1 MRPPERWPLHPAP
14 VQGEALSSWLQRIAS
29 RYRMRSVD
37 LLDQELGQPEVHLAE
52 LDLDPPLSLIRELA
66 KRTGIPEQQL
76 KSMTIAGYVP
86 WLLDHLTP
94 SPHAYEVYA
103 HQLSVLLP
111 PNQRKIYGPS
121 KWLPWIP
128 KNQVRRGCPD
138 CLKEKP
144 ALLLFWQLPIL
155 LSCPLHGRML
165 ETYQG
170 HSADE
175 FLWTEPAD
183 TQQTA
188 PEALSKMDL
197 RTWQAM
203 TTGFVDLPRRSVHA
217 GIWFRFLRT
226 LIDELS
232 ATHDQYGRHIEDV
245 RRIWKRTGHPFRA
258 GQRVWRPFEN
268 LHWGT
273 QQQLLEAAA
282 IAMDMIEVGS
292 LTALGTSAHLLL
304 PEPESTIDDGTPPPV
319 LKEITKARHEPLPD
333 ALWNQVFD
341 SLNVTVEAATD
352 DPTIA
357 QSLFG
362 LALHGCRSAESVHR
376 LQETFTEMGLP
387 LEPMSHNEDF

>member
-1 MRPPERWPLHPAP
+1 
-14 VQGEALSSWLQRIAS
+14 
-29 RYRMRSVD
+29 MRSID
-37 LLDQELGQPEVHLAE
+37 LLDQELGQPKVHLAE

-76 KSMTIAGYVP
+76 KSMTIAGYAP

-94 SPHAYEVYA
+94 STEAYAVYA

-111 PNQRKIYGPS
+111 PKRRKIYVPDQ
-121 KWLPWIP
+121 WLPWIT
-128 KNQVRRGCPD
+128 KDQVRRGCPD

-144 ALLLFWQLPIL
+144 VLLLFWQLPIL

-170 HSADE
+170 HSADG

-183 TQQTA
+183 TQQTT

-217 GIWFRFLRT
+217 GIWFRLLRT

-232 ATHDQYGRHIEDV
+232 ATHDQYGRQIADV

-282 IAMDMIEVGS
+282 IAMDMIESGS
-292 LTALGTSAHLLL
+292 LTALGTSALLLL
-304 PEPESTIDDGTPPPV
+304 PEQESTIDDGTPSPA
-319 LKEITKARHEPLPD
+319 LKEITKARQEPLPD

-352 DPTIA
+352 DPAIA

-376 LQETFTEMGLP
+376 LQETFAEMGLP
-387 LEPMSHNEDF
+387 LEPLSHNEDFHPSA